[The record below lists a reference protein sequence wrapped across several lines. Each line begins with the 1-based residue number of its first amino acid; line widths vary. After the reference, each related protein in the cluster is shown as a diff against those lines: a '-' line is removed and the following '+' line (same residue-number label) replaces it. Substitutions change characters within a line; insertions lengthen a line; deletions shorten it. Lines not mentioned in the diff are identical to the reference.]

1 MQEEMTGKYWRYM
14 ENKNRKPFLN
24 LIYTICH
31 WILAEILCV
40 ISMVVQFSFM
50 KDLGETFSGLFNS
63 GTLYEINYLMF
74 VLGTALFL
82 AGFYIIWKK
91 CLLVDWNAFSGK
103 NFLWKVVYFIIAIVS
118 AGVIFVEEVL
128 GVFLVVGFTDDIH
141 PEWTTWGFAVFPVY
155 VLLVIIIGLFRNRAR
170 ENEV

>member
-1 MQEEMTGKYWRYM
+1 MDSKS
-14 ENKNRKPFLN
+14 RKPIVNF
-24 LIYTICH
+24 IYTILH
-31 WILAEILCV
+31 WILAEVLCV
-40 ISMVVQFSFM
+40 ISIVIQFSFL
-50 KDLGETFSGLFNS
+50 KDTEETYSGIFFSGKV
-63 GTLYEINYLMF
+63 YEINYLMF

-103 NFLWKVVYFIIAIVS
+103 SFLWKIVYFIIAIVS

-128 GVFLVVGFTDDIH
+128 GVFLVVGFTDYIH

-155 VLLVIIIGLFRNRAR
+155 VLLVIIIGLIRNRVT
-170 ENEV
+170 EKEK